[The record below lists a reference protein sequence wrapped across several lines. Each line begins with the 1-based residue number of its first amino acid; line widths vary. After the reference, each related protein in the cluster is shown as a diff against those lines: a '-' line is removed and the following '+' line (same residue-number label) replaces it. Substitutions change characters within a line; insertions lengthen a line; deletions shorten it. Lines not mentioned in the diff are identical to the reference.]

1 MILITD
7 REYAEI
13 VMRLSRL
20 MAAHR
25 GDNRMFNCAR
35 IALNAINKAKRN
47 TGKRIKQLLYIN
59 L

>member
-13 VMRLSRL
+13 VTRLGRI

-25 GDNRMFNCAR
+25 YDNRTFNSAR
-35 IALNAINKAKRN
+35 LALNALNKAYRN
-47 TGKRIKQLLYIN
+47 KDKRIRQWKHKD
-59 L
+59 